1 MYPEAAS
8 DILCISRVSRISHPK
23 KFFSLCLPP
32 FQFFCL
38 VVLPVMIRW
47 VVGDTSTASIVGK
60 FSSEVNDDVHNVDKL
75 PQPVV
80 LSNRVPDWT
89 LTDRDNQVRFR
100 GALNGGGSSWLLVEE
115 TQVGDSDEVEYVVR
129 PVNEWVNFNLVTRAE
144 RNALDLEESE
154 KQMKDARLNARQEF
168 NEYLKLKSKKAAEK
182 GIAVPLEAD
191 SMEGQ
196 DGGKRTI
203 KIIRQKVLKK
213 LRGADGDD
221 VEVADSA
228 VAFQGADRD
237 IEGEWEGDE
246 AFSDD
251 DDQLFEDEVN
261 ANAELNI
268 DVEDDDVIKN
278 KDAIVD
284 EEDEES
290 SRIDALFKDA
300 LGEDISKLM
309 QDEKTKEKVTDEDL
323 DAELKQ
329 FEGDMVD
336 EEEADEVSQQ
346 ASASRTS
353 TATEGPST
361 SAPAMIARKVTK
373 EEQIRARIKGM
384 FWRNEYKLKLKDI
397 LAQFP
402 GLNRGSEDYQFLT
415 KALKELAEVKD
426 GVLHLKQQ
434 YRK

>member
-1 MYPEAAS
+1 MLFE
-8 DILCISRVSRISHPK
+8 
-23 KFFSLCLPP
+23 FTP
-32 FQFFCL
+32 FQIAVYLCH
-38 VVLPVMIRW
+38 MIRW
-47 VVGDTSTASIVGK
+47 MVGDRTRTIVGK
-60 FSSEVNDDVHNVDKL
+60 FASDVNDDVHNIDKI

-80 LSNRVPDWT
+80 LSNGVPDWT
-89 LTDRDNQVRFR
+89 VCDRDNNVRFR
-100 GALNGGGSSWLLVEE
+100 GFPNGTSGAASSSWLLVEE
-115 TQVGDSDEVEYVVR
+115 VEGGAEETEYVVR
-129 PVNEWVNFNLVTRAE
+129 PVSDWVNFNLVTQAQ

-168 NEYLKLKSKKAAEK
+168 NDYLKMKARKAVEK
-182 GIAVPLEAD
+182 GIAVLESEVAD
-191 SMEGQ
+191 AGDVGE
-196 DGGKRTI
+196 GGKRTI
-203 KIIRQKVLKK
+203 KLMRRKVLKK

-221 VEVADSA
+221 MEVADSA

-237 IEGEWEGDE
+237 IEGAWEGDE

-251 DDQLFEDEVN
+251 DEQLFEDEIN

-268 DVEDDDVIKN
+268 DVEDDDVV
-278 KDAIVD
+278 KDKEAIVD

-290 SRIDALFKDA
+290 RIDLLFKDA
-300 LGEDISKLM
+300 FGDEISKLM
-309 QDEKTKEKVTDEDL
+309 NEEKTKEKVTDEDL

-329 FEGDMVD
+329 FEEVMGD
-336 EEEADEVSQQ
+336 EEEPVEESPQPAQ
-346 ASASRTS
+346 AASRKTTPEA
-353 TATEGPST
+353 TAT
-361 SAPAMIARKVTK
+361 SAAPVMVARKATK

-415 KALKELAEVKD
+415 KSLKDLAEVKD
-426 GVLHLKQQ
+426 GFLHLRQQ

>member
-1 MYPEAAS
+1 MYQQSITNFRPL
-8 DILCISRVSRISHPK
+8 I
-23 KFFSLCLPP
+23 FSLFHPQINPL
-32 FQFFCL
+32 FS
-38 VVLPVMIRW
+38 MIRW
-47 VVGDTSTASIVGK
+47 LVGDTSTACVVGK
-60 FSSEVNDDVHNVDKL
+60 FSTDVNDDVHNVDKL

-80 LSNRVPDWT
+80 LGNGAPDWT
-89 LTDRDNQVRFR
+89 ICDRDNQVRFR
-100 GALNGGGSSWLLVEE
+100 GVVNGGGSSWLLVEE
-115 TQVGDSDEVEYVVR
+115 TEGASSDETEYVVR
-129 PVNEWVNFNLVTRAE
+129 PVGDWVNFNLVSRAE

-182 GIAVPLEAD
+182 GIAVPQEAD
-191 SMEGQ
+191 SLEAQ

-203 KIIRQKVLKK
+203 KLMRRKVLKK

-237 IEGEWEGDE
+237 IEGEWEGNE

-251 DDQLFEDEVN
+251 DEQLFEDEIN

-268 DVEDDDVIKN
+268 DVDDDDVVKN
-278 KDAIVD
+278 KEAVLD
-284 EEDEES
+284 EEDDES
-290 SRIDALFKDA
+290 SGIDALFKDA

-309 QDEKTKEKVTDEDL
+309 QSEKTKEKVTDEDL

-336 EEEADEVSQQ
+336 EEETEEVSQQ
-346 ASASRTS
+346 ASASRKS
-353 TATEGPST
+353 TNGEGSST
-361 SAPAMIARKVTK
+361 SAPVMVARKVTK

-402 GLNRGSEDYQFLT
+402 GLNRGSEEYQFLT
-415 KALKELAEVKD
+415 KALKDLAEVKD

-434 YRK
+434 HRK